1 MGIIHSPPDES
12 FVSFPR
18 LPAYPSILSY
28 LLLPLTTFAPLP
40 SSYICIKSSIFDV
53 LRKGYGPTAY
63 TSRSSNGKRLVS
75 FLKVSCSFGK
85 QIHSLNVILAICRG
99 KKNKSVG
106 STSVPVRPYLATVE
120 SPIVFG
126 FSVTMTHS
134 PLRCVTIDRPRGCTR
149 VTYLPAGTAGRGNN
163 RLAQALRVIS
173 L

>member
-53 LRKGYGPTAY
+53 LRKGYGPTAD
-63 TSRSSNGKRLVS
+63 TSRSSHGKRFVS

-99 KKNKSVG
+99 KKKKCRIDERSSAAVSRNG
-106 STSVPVRPYLATVE
+106 RIADRFQ
-120 SPIVFG
+120 VFCDDDA
-126 FSVTMTHS
+126 FTPS
-134 PLRCVTIDRPRGCTR
+134 LR
-149 VTYLPAGTAGRGNN
+149 NN
-163 RLAQALRVIS
+163 R
-173 L
+173 